1 MKKKMEASAD
11 KSVHQCHECGKTYKH
26 YRTLWAHQR
35 FDHGEGKTNHECT
48 ICDKKFT
55 QKIDLT
61 SHRNVKHDKIKPY
74 SCDSCGRSY
83 ASPKSLYPSKHV
95 CKGKPKE
102 VACTQCGKTFA
113 LKRFLSD
120 HVRYHHTRAGCSC
133 KVCFAHFKH
142 REQLRRHVAKGCPM
156 SASTW
161 VCTFKWPWPSG
172 DIKSQTTEAGNDTI
186 HSELFYT
193 FFHPKYT
200 TWPWLQVKV
209 TQDMAINSTDRKHI
223 GVYWHFLPRD
233 IVI

>member
-1 MKKKMEASAD
+1 MWTAADDGAGPSTEKPKSPKKKKTPMKKKMEASAD

-156 SASTW
+156 SAST
-161 VCTFKWPWPSG
+161 
-172 DIKSQTTEAGNDTI
+172 
-186 HSELFYT
+186 
-193 FFHPKYT
+193 
-200 TWPWLQVKV
+200 
-209 TQDMAINSTDRKHI
+209 
-223 GVYWHFLPRD
+223 
-233 IVI
+233 